1 MCGIAGSVHDRATA
15 SAVEEVRAML
25 AVQTHR
31 GPEGMHVARAG
42 PATFGVCQL
51 RFVDPDGPPQ
61 PYRTPDRLLLVA
73 FNGEIYNWAELA
85 DGLAA
90 SGQPPVGRSEAALLA
105 ALYLVEGAR
114 MARRLNGMFAIAIFD
129 ARRGETLLIRDQVG
143 KKPLSYALLGSELRF
158 SSELSGLRSAAGGA
172 DPAAVGRYLAFNAV
186 PAPAS
191 LLRGVRK
198 VEPGSVVRIC
208 GVTVRSERYWT
219 LRLHPCR
226 HWRPGGPEALE
237 AALRAATRRRIP
249 AGPLGVFLSGG
260 LDSGLVAAL
269 AARECEQELRSYSLG
284 FPDSASFDESPQ
296 AIQMA
301 AAAGTRHVVVPLS
314 LAELATATRHWVGAL
329 DEPIAD
335 HSLIPTI
342 VVAAA
347 ASADVK
353 AVLTGDGADELAMGY
368 ALFAASAV
376 LRGLT
381 RAVPAPVVRAVLER
395 LGRRPPGDRNLHPA
409 HVATLL
415 ARATTVAPE
424 RQYYAAAAA
433 VPFEGQHVLLTPAA
447 LAAAGA
453 DVPFETIDAL
463 MRESPDATPSE
474 RLQLGMICHFL
485 RDVILAKL
493 DRATML
499 ASIEARSP
507 FLDLEVIELLL
518 GLPQSQ
524 RLRGLTGKYVVKRV
538 AARYLP
544 HELVY
549 QRKRGFRAPVAALL
563 RGPLREWVTDLL
575 SAGTIREGGLFRPE
589 TVASLLADHLSGR
602 ADHHRPL
609 WSLACLQSWLLA
621 GPQENR
627 TPELTVAS

>member
-1 MCGIAGSVHDRATA
+1 MCGIAGSVCDRGSA
-15 SAVEEVRAML
+15 SAVEDVRAML
-25 AVQTHR
+25 AVQAHR
-31 GPEGMHVARAG
+31 GPEGMRVTRAG
-42 PATFGVCQL
+42 PATFGVSQL

-73 FNGEIYNWAELA
+73 FNGEIYNHADLA

-90 SGQPPVGRSEAALLA
+90 RGRPPGGRSEAALLA
-105 ALYLVEGAR
+105 ALYLLDGAR
-114 MARRLNGMFAIAIFD
+114 MARSLNGMFAIAIFD
-129 ARRGETLLIRDQVG
+129 ARRGETLLIRDQLG
-143 KKPLSYALLGSELRF
+143 KKPLSYTLLGNELRF
-158 SSELSGLRSAAGGA
+158 SSELSGLRSAASGT
-172 DPAAVGRYLAFNAV
+172 DPAAIRRYLTFNAV
-186 PAPAS
+186 PAPTS
-191 LLRGVRK
+191 LLCGVRK
-198 VEPGSVVRIC
+198 VEHGSAVRIC
-208 GVTVRSERYWT
+208 GLTVRSERYWT
-219 LRLHPCR
+219 PRLHPCR
-226 HWRPGGPEALE
+226 HWRPDGSEALE

-269 AARECEQELRSYSLG
+269 AARECSEGLRSYSLG
-284 FPDSASFDESPQ
+284 FPDAASFDESSQ
-296 AIQMA
+296 ALQMA
-301 AAAGTRHVVVPLS
+301 AAAGTRHTVVPLP
-314 LAELATATRHWVGAL
+314 LAELATATRRWVGAL

-342 VVAAA
+342 ALAAA

-376 LRGLT
+376 FRGLT
-381 RAVPAPVVRAVLER
+381 HAVPAPVIRAVLKHV
-395 LGRRPPGDRNLHPA
+395 GRRQPGDRNLHLA

-415 ARATTVAPE
+415 ARATTVSPE
-424 RQYYAAAAA
+424 HQYYAAAAA
-433 VPFEGQHVLLTPAA
+433 VPLESQHSLLTPAA

-463 MRESPDATPSE
+463 TYESPDATPSE
-474 RLQLGMICHFL
+474 HLQLGMICHFL

-507 FLDLEVIELLL
+507 FLDLEVVELLL

-524 RLRGLTGKYVVKRV
+524 KLRGLTGKYVVKRV

-544 HELVY
+544 SRLVH

-563 RGPLREWVTDLL
+563 RGPLREWLTDLL
-575 SAGTIREGGLFRPE
+575 AADTIRESGLFRPE
-589 TVASLLADHLSGR
+589 AVASLLADHLTGR

-621 GPQENR
+621 ATRGNR